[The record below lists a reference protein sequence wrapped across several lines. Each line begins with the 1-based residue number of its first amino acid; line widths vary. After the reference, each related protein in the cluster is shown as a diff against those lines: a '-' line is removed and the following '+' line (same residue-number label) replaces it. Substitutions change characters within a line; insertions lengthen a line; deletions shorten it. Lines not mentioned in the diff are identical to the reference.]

1 MAAMSKSVF
10 IILLSL
16 VLAATGCARQ
26 SGIENV
32 SDDVY
37 ARGIEFI
44 EYMDENPMIGE
55 RDGEERL
62 NAIAA
67 DDAPD
72 SDALFEDV
80 VYVLWVYHNLK
91 SVEPAA
97 EEMNQRRQEN
107 GIETTVQ
114 QEYENIRA
122 GILSAS
128 TQDEL
133 WDIWNAATDSE

>member
-1 MAAMSKSVF
+1 MAAMCKSVF
-10 IILLSL
+10 IILLSI
-16 VLAATGCARQ
+16 VLAVAGCARQ
-26 SGIENV
+26 PGIEDV

-44 EYMDENPMIGE
+44 EYMDENPMVGE
-55 RDGEERL
+55 QDGEERL

-91 SVEPAA
+91 SVESAA
-97 EEMNQRRQEN
+97 EEMNQRRKEN

-133 WDIWNAATDSE
+133 WDIWNAATDSK